1 MHWVCD
7 FRALIYTVSEMG
19 ARAEEGHSLTSPEK
33 RLSGF
38 GVGNRLKGTRTRTE
52 QENARGALPMV
63 RQAWS
68 AWAGAYS
75 AHTCLLTVRSLQVPD
90 QGVGRLACF

>member
-1 MHWVCD
+1 
-7 FRALIYTVSEMG
+7 MG

-52 QENARGALPMV
+52 QENARGALHTEPGTLPMV